1 MVLCTHARTARY
13 SAHMALELPRTLRGA
28 LAGAA
33 AAGVWAAQQPLDKR
47 VFGVPNDDAQL
58 LGTAVV
64 RGRAEMPVGTAMHV
78 VNGALF
84 GAVYANVAP
93 ALPVP
98 PWARGP
104 EHSSHHRRLTTCL
117 WQILLQIYLLIL
129 VSCSLPPLCIE
140 FFLRYNMYIIFLL
153 TYK

>member
-1 MVLCTHARTARY
+1 
-13 SAHMALELPRTLRGA
+13 MALELPRTLRGA

-64 RGRAEMPVGTAMHV
+64 RGRAEIPVGTAIHLL
-78 VNGALF
+78 NGAVF

-104 EHSSHHRRLTTCL
+104 LAGLAEHLALWPLASVVDRVHPARDRIPVSYTHLT
-117 WQILLQIYLLIL
+117 
-129 VSCSLPPLCIE
+129 LPTTE
-140 FFLRYNMYIIFLL
+140 SV
-153 TYK
+153 